1 MKMPLAKGHKSTYP
15 QKPLCPICKKARV
28 FEPHSFAVVAGGAL
42 LMDRKRRNSRMN
54 DALDGFLDLVWHGA
68 HDSGKGVN
76 QKTYAVV
83 PIVDAARGGQFE
95 IYVCSL
101 RCLRRLFSEWVDSLE
116 GAVNASKHKKRKRK
130 TSVG

>member
-1 MKMPLAKGHKSTYP
+1 
-15 QKPLCPICKKARV
+15 
-28 FEPHSFAVVAGGAL
+28 
-42 LMDRKRRNSRMN
+42 MDRKRRNSRMN
-54 DALDGFLDLVWHGA
+54 DALDGFLDLEWHGA

-83 PIVDAARGGQFE
+83 PIVDAARGGQFD

-101 RCLRRLFSEWVDSLE
+101 GCLRRLFSEWVDYLE
-116 GAVNASKHKKRKRK
+116 SAVKASKRKQRKRK